1 MTVNGP
7 MTRSDRVVVGA
18 AGLVAFAA
26 ALIAGQSFWG
36 LAPNRAKG
44 LPQANIEISN
54 CPGTSGLPIGG
65 YARWGRRSD
74 ITSRR

>member
-7 MTRSDRVVVGA
+7 MTRSDRVVVA

-36 LAPNRAKG
+36 LAG
-44 LPQANIEISN
+44 
-54 CPGTSGLPIGG
+54 C
-65 YARWGRRSD
+65 
-74 ITSRR
+74 